1 MKSKLLIWFL
11 AFKLEKES
19 FFCDFSQANIFTGRI
34 YGKIGG
40 CYPKKGGGGASIS
53 GFCFNSFRYNYTLP
67 TINNITKLM
76 CTATIA
82 VTCVQTPLRS
92 NEGRRKQFKQFFL
105 SLSVDCIQP

>member
-40 CYPKKGGGGASIS
+40 CYPKKKGGGGVKGVGHPFRVFVLIPS
-53 GFCFNSFRYNYTLP
+53 GTITLSQLL
-67 TINNITKLM
+67 TI
-76 CTATIA
+76 
-82 VTCVQTPLRS
+82 
-92 NEGRRKQFKQFFL
+92 
-105 SLSVDCIQP
+105 